1 MQKIGPRWQVMP
13 GRFDRM
19 HVIRSLFYPAAAK
32 DWLMSLR
39 SIDRIQPA

>member
-1 MQKIGPRWQVMP
+1 MQKIGSRWQVIA

-19 HVIRSLFYPAAAK
+19 HLIRALFYPAAAK

-39 SIDRIQPA
+39 SDGSR

>member
-1 MQKIGPRWQVMP
+1 MP

-19 HVIRSLFYPAAAK
+19 HLIRALFYPAAAK

-39 SIDRIQPA
+39 SIDRIPPK